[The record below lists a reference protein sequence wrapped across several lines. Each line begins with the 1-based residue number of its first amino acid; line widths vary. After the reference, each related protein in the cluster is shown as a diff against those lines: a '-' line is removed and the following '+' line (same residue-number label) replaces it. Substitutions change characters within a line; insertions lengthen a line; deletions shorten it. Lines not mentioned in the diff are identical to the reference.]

1 MKFKKSRSLEI
12 PLKEENFETIAQYIK
27 EWMSQ
32 RYINNK
38 TTMETLLLVEA
49 LFNHLIEQG
58 V

>member
-38 TTMETLLLVEA
+38 TTMERCCLLRRCLTT
-49 LFNHLIEQG
+49 
-58 V
+58 